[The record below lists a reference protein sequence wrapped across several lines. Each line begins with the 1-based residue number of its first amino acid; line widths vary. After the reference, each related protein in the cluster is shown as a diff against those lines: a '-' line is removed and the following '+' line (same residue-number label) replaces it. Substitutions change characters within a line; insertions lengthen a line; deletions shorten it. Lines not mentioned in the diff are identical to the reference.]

1 MCLLYKRKVK
11 KIIQA
16 AEEFLKRLD
25 EGKIGL
31 NAETLIKIDDMTPEE
46 AYIFATKET
55 MHNMLGRLK
64 SRGS

>member
-16 AEEFLKRLD
+16 AEEFLKQLD
-25 EGKIGL
+25 DGKIGL

-55 MHNMLGRLK
+55 MHNMLERLK